1 MPARWLANLSW
12 LFVDSENQLLT
23 WVKESASHSGRLTTL
38 AKAAAGRAFEERIA
52 EALDNGDAWLH
63 KWAKDEDA
71 PTSTIRSDLVASNL
85 QPTANTQ
92 YI

>member
-1 MPARWLANLSW
+1 MPDRWLAILSW
-12 LFVDSENQLLT
+12 PFSDAENQLLT
-23 WVKESASHSGRLTTL
+23 WAKEAASYSGRLTTL
-38 AKAAAGRAFEERIA
+38 AKAAAGRAFEEKIS

-85 QPTANTQ
+85 QPTATP
-92 YI
+92 